1 MKITV
6 SIIALWLC
14 VPVLGQTSL
23 ADYRAAVADYSWQLK
38 IAASKSDAAAE
49 TAGQA
54 RTGYLPRLAMDGSFT
69 ATVRHFDGV
78 ERWTFSLLPQLV
90 QTVYGGGAVRAAAR
104 QAELGYGIALCDEEF
119 SRLDVRYAAD
129 YAYWNLSA
137 VELYAASMR
146 QYVAIIRSL
155 KEVVGRRFSE
165 GYIAKGDVLMID
177 ARLSEAEYSL
187 VSAEQSYE
195 VALHNFNILRG
206 TDAALGVQLAQGIR
220 DSLPMPGRV
229 VAAEALERDRSLS
242 MSPMLMRDMDKAV
255 ARIQRAISQGE
266 TIAVF
271 GDYDVD
277 GITSTVLL
285 MDYLKSCGVRC
296 LRHIP
301 RRIEEGYGL
310 SKEAIQGL
318 RDQGATLMITVD
330 CGITGNEE
338 VDFAASIGL
347 DVVITD
353 HHECKE
359 ELPRALAVVD
369 PHRSDCPYPFKH
381 LAGVGVALK
390 LVLALGGESRED
402 ALFARYCTL
411 AAIGTI
417 ADVMR
422 MEGENRTIAFCGL
435 EALPHTDFVGV
446 HALLKEAGLLGKP
459 ITSVQIGFVL
469 APRINAA
476 GRMGAADLA
485 ADLLETDDPARAEEL
500 AKALCDLNRERQA
513 VEQAI
518 CADATEKIERLRA
531 EDRSALVL
539 SSEDWHQGVVGIVA
553 SRLSEKYACPSFM
566 IHLKDGVGKGSC
578 RSYGGFNLF
587 SALESCADLLEGFGG
602 HELAAGFTIS
612 EENIDAFRAR
622 MNRYVR
628 SASGGERAVSCLDV
642 DAPISCPGEVTLA
655 EVEQL
660 DQLEP
665 YGAGN
670 PRPVFALL
678 GATVDVLQPVG
689 QGKHLKLRLSK
700 GTCRFDAIFFS
711 MTEETCGVAAGMR
724 VDAAFYLQA
733 NTFRGNTTL
742 QLQLIDIRPSLTPSR
757 HEAADLDL
765 LHRLVAG
772 EGLTGQERAR
782 LQASRSQ
789 FAAFW
794 TVLERQLRRGK
805 AEEEM
810 LPFLRRLSALSG
822 GCESFLRAGLALA
835 VFQERGLIALSVQ
848 GDQVTLSLNPIQGKV
863 DLFACPYLSRLRED
877 AAGKSGGVVS

>member
-1 MKITV
+1 M
-6 SIIALWLC
+6 C
-14 VPVLGQTSL
+14 
-23 ADYRAAVADYSWQLK
+23 
-38 IAASKSDAAAE
+38 
-49 TAGQA
+49 
-54 RTGYLPRLAMDGSFT
+54 
-69 ATVRHFDGV
+69 
-78 ERWTFSLLPQLV
+78 
-90 QTVYGGGAVRAAAR
+90 
-104 QAELGYGIALCDEEF
+104 
-119 SRLDVRYAAD
+119 
-129 YAYWNLSA
+129 
-137 VELYAASMR
+137 
-146 QYVAIIRSL
+146 
-155 KEVVGRRFSE
+155 
-165 GYIAKGDVLMID
+165 
-177 ARLSEAEYSL
+177 
-187 VSAEQSYE
+187 
-195 VALHNFNILRG
+195 
-206 TDAALGVQLAQGIR
+206 IR
-220 DSLPMPGRV
+220 DR
-229 VAAEALERDRSLS
+229 
-242 MSPMLMRDMDKAV
+242 
-255 ARIQRAISQGE
+255 
-266 TIAVF
+266 
-271 GDYDVD
+271 
-277 GITSTVLL
+277 
-285 MDYLKSCGVRC
+285 
-296 LRHIP
+296 
-301 RRIEEGYGL
+301 
-310 SKEAIQGL
+310 
-318 RDQGATLMITVD
+318 
-330 CGITGNEE
+330 
-338 VDFAASIGL
+338 
-347 DVVITD
+347 
-353 HHECKE
+353 
-359 ELPRALAVVD
+359 
-369 PHRSDCPYPFKH
+369 
-381 LAGVGVALK
+381 
-390 LVLALGGESRED
+390 GGESRED